1 MATPQ
6 HQPNMSEAGESKNPG
21 MGVSARPGFASPRD
35 QTGARSSSEVE
46 PLWVIAKQVRK
57 WGMRFDGQTDP
68 LEFLETLQERA
79 ITDGFVEFFLPPDYL
94 ERLEEEIRSRRQRN
108 GEGFKDFLIDI
119 KVLMHHAGYS
129 AAQELHRVY
138 ENAAPDYKLYVRRQ
152 DFSTLS
158 QLTRMAAEYESLR
171 DYGVYEEV
179 GIGQG
184 RHPVPGRS
192 MDFLLTMG
200 TDMQCGYAEVIP
212 EASVSP
218 AVKLTRRAASAE
230 ELSPVPWSSP
240 QSLSDQS
247 SSRTNEASGTLRD
260 QPNSSRAVKMAE
272 TEARVDVGLGR
283 EYGVVEEQVGRR
295 TNTDESESPS
305 EQAMVVE
312 WPENPG
318 PELKEFLE
326 AELINA
332 PSRQGK
338 HNEVVEALLRHPL
351 EICAQTVEAEP
362 TCKQIAS
369 MRARIA
375 EEPAHLSVYPETDD
389 QPGWNP
395 GCRADYEGNQTERKN
410 STVKASLLV
419 DFNHRGD
426 LYDQSQQYNI
436 RTREWRPPWTQ
447 EARRWVFNLD
457 EAQFPS
463 AVAQSRRN
471 PRYPIV
477 AFVVVW
483 LTSGAPGRI
492 PCTAPWFHRAVPRT
506 GISGWPVYVLV
517 GILTLATISIWILKK
532 NSVTFTLTPLDT
544 VVTPAMPSFA
554 MPSLWPS
561 FHVRGGSYR
570 LRFFFTP
577 T

>member
-1 MATPQ
+1 MAASP
-6 HQPNMSEAGESKNPG
+6 HQPNMSEAGESKNPRV
-21 MGVSARPGFASPRD
+21 GVSARPGFASPRD

-68 LEFLETLQERA
+68 LEFLQTLQERA
-79 ITDGFVEFFLPPDYL
+79 ITYDIDIDRMPKVMSEIFVDKAARWFLDYL

-158 QLTRMAAEYESLR
+158 QLTRMAAEYESIR

-179 GIGQG
+179 GNGQG

-218 AVKLTRRAASAE
+218 AAKLTRRAARAE

-240 QSLSDQS
+240 QSQSDQS

-260 QPNSSRAVKMAE
+260 QPNSSRAAMMAE
-272 TEARVDVGLGR
+272 TEAIVDVGLGR
-283 EYGVVEEQVGRR
+283 ENEVVEEQVGRR
-295 TNTDESESPS
+295 PNTDEPERESS
-305 EQAMVVE
+305 VMQAE
-312 WPENPG
+312 WPANPG
-318 PELKEFLE
+318 PELKEE
-326 AELINA
+326 AELGNA
-332 PSRQGK
+332 QSRQGK
-338 HNEVVEALLRHPL
+338 LNEVVEALLRHPL

-419 DFNHRGD
+419 DPGVADSSVSATFNHRGD

-447 EARRWVFNLD
+447 EARRWVFHLD

-463 AVAQSRRN
+463 AVAQSRQN
-471 PRYPIV
+471 P
-477 AFVVVW
+477 
-483 LTSGAPGRI
+483 
-492 PCTAPWFHRAVPRT
+492 H
-506 GISGWPVYVLV
+506 
-517 GILTLATISIWILKK
+517 
-532 NSVTFTLTPLDT
+532 
-544 VVTPAMPSFA
+544 
-554 MPSLWPS
+554 
-561 FHVRGGSYR
+561 
-570 LRFFFTP
+570 
-577 T
+577 

>member
-1 MATPQ
+1 MAAPQ
-6 HQPNMSEAGESKNPG
+6 HQPTMSKAGESKNPG

-79 ITDGFVEFFLPPDYL
+79 ITYDIDIDRMPKVMSEIFVDKAARWFLGSGLRDGSWSDFRDVFVGFFLPPDYL

-119 KVLMHHAGYS
+119 KVLMHYAGYS

-138 ENAAPDYKLYVRRQ
+138 ENAAPEYKLYVRRQ

-158 QLTRMAAEYESLR
+158 QLTRMAAEYESIR
-171 DYGVYEEV
+171 DYGGHEGV
-179 GIGQG
+179 GNGQG
-184 RHPVPGRS
+184 RHPVPGRG

-200 TDMQCGYAEVIP
+200 TDMQSGYAEVIP

-218 AVKLTRRAASAE
+218 AVKLTRRAARDE

-247 SSRTNEASGTLRD
+247 SLRTNAASGTLRN
-260 QPNSSRAVKMAE
+260 QPNSSRAAMMAE

-305 EQAMVVE
+305 ERAMVVE

-332 PSRQGK
+332 PSQRDEL
-338 HNEVVEALLRHPL
+338 NEVVDALLRHPL
-351 EICAQTVEAEP
+351 EICAQAVEAEP
-362 TCKQIAS
+362 TCQQIAS

-375 EEPAHLSVYPETDD
+375 EEPADLSAYPEADD

-419 DFNHRGD
+419 DPGVADSSVSATFNQRGVLD
-426 LYDQSQQYNI
+426 NQSQQYNL
-436 RTREWRPPWTQ
+436 RAREWRPPWTQ
-447 EARRWVFNLD
+447 KARRWVFENIKTEVLIN
-457 EAQFPS
+457 F
-463 AVAQSRRN
+463 
-471 PRYPIV
+471 
-477 AFVVVW
+477 
-483 LTSGAPGRI
+483 GRH
-492 PCTAPWFHRAVPRT
+492 CRLAD
-506 GISGWPVYVLV
+506 SVL
-517 GILTLATISIWILKK
+517 A
-532 NSVTFTLTPLDT
+532 D
-544 VVTPAMPSFA
+544 M
-554 MPSLWPS
+554 
-561 FHVRGGSYR
+561 
-570 LRFFFTP
+570 
-577 T
+577 

>member
-1 MATPQ
+1 MAASP
-6 HQPNMSEAGESKNPG
+6 HQPNMSEAGESKNPRV
-21 MGVSARPGFASPRD
+21 GVSARPGFASPRD

-57 WGMRFDGQTDP
+57 WGMRFDGHTDP

-79 ITDGFVEFFLPPDYL
+79 ITYDIDIDRMPKVMSEIFVDKAARWFLGSGLRDGSWSDFRDGFVEFFLPPDYL
-94 ERLEEEIRSRRQRN
+94 ERLEEEIRSRRQRK

-158 QLTRMAAEYESLR
+158 QLTRMAAEYESIR

-179 GIGQG
+179 GNGQG

-200 TDMQCGYAEVIP
+200 TDMQCGYTEVIP

-218 AVKLTRRAASAE
+218 AAKLTRRAARAE

-240 QSLSDQS
+240 QSQSDQS

-260 QPNSSRAVKMAE
+260 QPNSSRAAMMAE
-272 TEARVDVGLGR
+272 TEAIVDVGLGR
-283 EYGVVEEQVGRR
+283 ENEVVEEQVGRR
-295 TNTDESESPS
+295 PNTDEPERESS
-305 EQAMVVE
+305 VMQAE
-312 WPENPG
+312 WPANPG
-318 PELKEFLE
+318 PELKEE
-326 AELINA
+326 AELGNA
-332 PSRQGK
+332 QSGQGK
-338 HNEVVEALLRHPL
+338 LNEVVEALLRHPL

-375 EEPAHLSVYPETDD
+375 EEPAQLSAYPETDD
-389 QPGWNP
+389 QPGWNL
-395 GCRADYEGNQTERKN
+395 GYRADYEGNQTERM
-410 STVKASLLV
+410 
-419 DFNHRGD
+419 
-426 LYDQSQQYNI
+426 DQSQQYNL

-447 EARRWVFNLD
+447 EARRWVF
-457 EAQFPS
+457 
-463 AVAQSRRN
+463 
-471 PRYPIV
+471 
-477 AFVVVW
+477 
-483 LTSGAPGRI
+483 
-492 PCTAPWFHRAVPRT
+492 
-506 GISGWPVYVLV
+506 
-517 GILTLATISIWILKK
+517 
-532 NSVTFTLTPLDT
+532 
-544 VVTPAMPSFA
+544 
-554 MPSLWPS
+554 
-561 FHVRGGSYR
+561 VRKGGV
-570 LRFFFTP
+570 
-577 T
+577 